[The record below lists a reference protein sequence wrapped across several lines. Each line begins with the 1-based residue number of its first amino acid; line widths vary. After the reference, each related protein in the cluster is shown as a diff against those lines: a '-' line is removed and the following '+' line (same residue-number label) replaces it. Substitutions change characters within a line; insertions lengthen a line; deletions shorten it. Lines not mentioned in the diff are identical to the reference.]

1 MPQPQ
6 PRVGF
11 LFDELPTDMIYWEI
25 FPYLDYNSRVT
36 ANLLLPVQDRLRT
49 PLKKDAAL
57 QFQMRRSSKEVL
69 AILRKQEKA
78 KGRARNIYTLRL
90 WRQLLGPHKHLLQYS
105 ERFRAVVLAKAEEW
119 LEPTFQWPVGS
130 SAYTRKTLI
139 ALLRPVTAIP
149 FLREVPYNDENWSA
163 IAA

>member
-11 LFDELPTDMIYWEI
+11 LFDELPTDIIYWGI

-36 ANLLLPVQDRLRT
+36 ANLLLPPQEHL
-49 PLKKDAAL
+49 L
-57 QFQMRRSSKEVL
+57 QFQMRRSKKEVL

-78 KGRARNIYTLRL
+78 KGRARNIYTLRI

-139 ALLRPVTAIP
+139 ALLRTVATIP

-163 IAA
+163 VTA